1 MISQFLTIFTPLKRV
16 KLHTSATQ
24 KSPHQKTFSY
34 PQKTKKENENSSNDI
49 YMSIIH
55 KNIES

>member
-1 MISQFLTIFTPLKRV
+1 MISQLLTIFTPLKRV

-24 KSPHQKTFSY
+24 KNPHQKTFSY

-49 YMSIIH
+49 FMSIIH
-55 KNIES
+55 KSIES